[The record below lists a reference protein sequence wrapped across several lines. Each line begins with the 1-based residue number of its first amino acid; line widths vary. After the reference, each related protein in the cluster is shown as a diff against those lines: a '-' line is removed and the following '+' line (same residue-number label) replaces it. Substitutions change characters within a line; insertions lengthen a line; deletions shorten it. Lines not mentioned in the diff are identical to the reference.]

1 MNKLLNSTL
10 NTVERIGNRL
20 PDPATLFVILIGV
33 VMLCSWLAAAL
44 GVSVTHPGT
53 QEQILA
59 INLISAD
66 TVRRLLVEMP
76 KTFAMFPPLGMVLV
90 VMLGIGVADKS
101 GLITAVLK
109 RFVTNIPRWLLS
121 GALVFAG
128 IMSSLA
134 ADAGYVVLIPLGA
147 VLFLGAGRHPLAG
160 IAATFA
166 GVSGGYTANLLL
178 TTLDP
183 LLASLSQ
190 VAARIIAPGYE
201 VTVTA
206 NYFFMVALTP
216 LLTLLGALI
225 TDRIVE
231 PRLGPFKGA
240 ALAKASPTGAAPA
253 SNDSKA
259 LAAALA
265 AFAVLMLIIAGMTL
279 PQNGVLRDADGGY
292 KPFYQSLIAL
302 MFLVFLVPG
311 LIYGAMTGR
320 IRNDR
325 DAVKMSA
332 DSMADMG
339 HYIVL
344 AFLAAHFIALFS
356 WSNLGLILAI
366 GGAEMLRALEFTG
379 LPLLIAFIIVTMVI
393 NLFIGSAS
401 AKWAVMAPV
410 FVPML
415 MLLGYSPELTQAA
428 YRVGDSVTNILT
440 PLMPYFPLVIV
451 FAKKYSPDFGIGT
464 LAAMMLPYS
473 IAFGTGATLL
483 LIVWML
489 LGIPLG
495 PGVEMI
501 YSP

>member
-1 MNKLLNSTL
+1 MNKLLNSAL

-20 PDPATLFVILIGV
+20 PDPATLFVILIGL
-33 VMLCSWLAAAL
+33 VMLCSWLAAML
-44 GVSVTHPGT
+44 GISVTHPGT
-53 QEQILA
+53 KENIPA
-59 INLISAD
+59 INLFGAELLQ
-66 TVRRLLVEMP
+66 RLLVEMP
-76 KTFAMFPPLGMVLV
+76 QTFASFPPLGMVLV

-101 GLITAVLK
+101 GLIVALLR
-109 RFVTNIPRWLLS
+109 RFVSSTPRWLLS
-121 GALVFAG
+121 SALVFAG

-166 GVSGGYTANLLL
+166 GVSGGFSANLLL
-178 TTLDP
+178 TSLDP
-183 LLASLSQ
+183 LLAGLTQ
-190 VAARIIAPGYE
+190 VAARIIAPASE

-206 NYFFMVALTP
+206 NYFFMAALTP
-216 LLTLLGALI
+216 LLTVLGAWI
-225 TDRIVE
+225 TDKVVE
-231 PRLGPFKGA
+231 PRLGQYTKSTEDDALSGPEAVRGESKALLA
-240 ALAKASPTGAAPA
+240 ALAG
-253 SNDSKA
+253 
-259 LAAALA
+259 LAVFTAIV
-265 AFAVLMLIIAGMTL
+265 AVMVL
-279 PQNGVLRDADGGY
+279 PREGILRDAEGGF

-302 MFLVFLVPG
+302 MFLGFLITG
-311 LIYGAMTGR
+311 LIYGMMTGK

-325 DAVKMSA
+325 DAVTMSA
-332 DSMADMG
+332 DSMADMA

-344 AFLAAHFIALFS
+344 AFLAAHFIALFT
-356 WSNLGLILAI
+356 WSNLGLIIAI
-366 GGAEMLRALEFTG
+366 SGAEALRAMEFTG
-379 LPLLIAFIIVTMVI
+379 LPLIISFIIVTMVI

-415 MLLGYSPELTQAA
+415 MLLGYTPELTQAA
-428 YRVGDSVTNILT
+428 YRIGDSATNILT

-451 FAKKYSPDFGIGT
+451 FAKKYSRDFGIGT
-464 LAAMMLPYS
+464 LVAMMLPYS
-473 IAFGTGATLL
+473 IAFSVGATLL

>member
-1 MNKLLNSTL
+1 MNKFLNASL

-33 VMLCSWLAAAL
+33 VMLCSWLAAAFD
-44 GVSVTHPGT
+44 VSVTHPGT
-53 QEQILA
+53 GDRIPA
-59 INLISAD
+59 INLFSAD
-66 TVRRLLVEMP
+66 MLQRLLVEMP
-76 KTFAMFPPLGMVLV
+76 KTFAVFPPLGMVLV

-101 GLITAVLK
+101 GLIIAVLR
-109 RFVTNIPRWLLS
+109 RFVSNIPHWLLS
-121 GALVFAG
+121 SALVFAG
-128 IMSSLA
+128 VMSSLA
-134 ADAGYVVLIPLGA
+134 ADAGYVVLIPMGA
-147 VLFLGAGRHPLAG
+147 VLFYSAGRHPLAG
-160 IAATFA
+160 LAATFA
-166 GVSGGYTANLLL
+166 GVSGGYSANLLL

-183 LLASLSQ
+183 LLAGLTQ
-190 VAARIIAPGYE
+190 VAARIIAPDYE
-201 VTVTA
+201 VAVTA

-216 LLTLLGALI
+216 LLTLLGAWI

-231 PRLGPFKGA
+231 PRLGHYAGTTESNPSA
-240 ALAKASPTGAAPA
+240 IPEASQGE
-253 SNDSKA
+253 SKA
-259 LAAALA
+259 LLAALA
-265 AFAVLMLIIAGMTL
+265 ALAVFVVIVAMLVLPGNGM
-279 PQNGVLRDADGGY
+279 LRDAQGGF

-302 MFLVFLVPG
+302 MFLGFLIPG
-311 LIYGAMTGR
+311 LIYGVMTGK

-356 WSNLGLILAI
+356 WSNLGLIMAI
-366 GGAEMLRALEFTG
+366 SGAQALRALEFTG
-379 LPLLIAFIIVTMVI
+379 LPLIIAFVIVTMGI
-393 NLFIGSAS
+393 NLLIASSS

-415 MLLGYSPELTQAA
+415 MLLGYSPELTQAV
-428 YRVGDSVTNILT
+428 YRIGDSATNILT

-464 LAAMMLPYS
+464 LVAMMLPYS
-473 IAFGTGATLL
+473 VAFGIGATLL

>member
-1 MNKLLNSTL
+1 MNKFLDSTL
-10 NTVERIGNRL
+10 NTIERIGNRL

-44 GVSVTHPGT
+44 GVGVTHPGT
-53 QEQILA
+53 QEQIPA

-66 TVRRLLVEMP
+66 SVRRLLVEMP
-76 KTFAMFPPLGMVLV
+76 KTFALFPPLGVVLV

-109 RFVTNIPRWLLS
+109 RFVSNIPHWLLS

-147 VLFLGAGRHPLAG
+147 VLFLGARRHPLAG

-183 LLASLSQ
+183 LLASLTQ
-190 VAARIIAPGYE
+190 VAARIIAPDYE
-201 VTVTA
+201 VAVTA

-231 PRLGPFKGA
+231 PRLGSFERA
-240 ALAKASPTGAAPA
+240 ALEDVSPA
-253 SNDSKA
+253 STTPAPNDSKA
-259 LAAALA
+259 LVAALV
-265 AFAVLMLIIAGMTL
+265 VLAILILVIAGMAL

-302 MFLVFLVPG
+302 MFLVFLIPG

-356 WSNLGLILAI
+356 WSNLGLIFAI
-366 GGAEMLRALEFTG
+366 GGAEMLRALDFTG

-415 MLLGYSPELTQAA
+415 MLLGYSPELTQAT
-428 YRVGDSVTNILT
+428 YRIGDSVTNILT

-473 IAFGTGATLL
+473 IAFGVGATLL

-495 PGVEMI
+495 PGMEMI